1 MKQANLPEVFLVA
14 QYVLAAFDKVP
25 TWHCLPTIVV
35 VVFLYLY
42 EEGKRVKERS
52 AEDARALSRRPSP
65 PPSILHHRSRS
76 NDAH

>member
-1 MKQANLPEVFLVA
+1 MNKVNLPEVFLVA

-42 EEGKRVKERS
+42 EEGKQVKDRS
-52 AEDARALSRRPSP
+52 ADDARALARRQSSP
-65 PPSILHHRSRS
+65 PAILHPRARS

>member
-14 QYVLAAFDKVP
+14 QYVLAAFNKVP

-52 AEDARALSRRPSP
+52 AEDARALARRPSP
-65 PPSILHHRSRS
+65 PASILHPRARSH
-76 NDAH
+76 DAH